1 MKLQHLIIIF
11 ILIILPI
18 TIVMSQ
24 YINTQTEIMRT
35 ERLYDSRLVN
45 ATNDAMN
52 AFKINTINTMYYTAE
67 NRVTNMEAAAKTF
80 LKSLA
85 LSFNYTGTQAKIMQE
100 YVPAVVL
107 TQYDGYY
114 IYSPYMN
121 TIPNTSDKDLEEEYG
136 ENDLR
141 TGLKP
146 FVSYTCTYN
155 YDSKKIMITYSLD
168 NYVVIDVF
176 DGSNHESR
184 SGYLI
189 SGITKS
195 GNSYTYDGVTFTEGT
210 TECLHEYLRGNF
222 FTGTLWNNGT
232 FANIKNVTQTNGRE
246 YYYTVI
252 DGTKYYYIGNN
263 PNSSHGGPNDR
274 IMYINESGY
283 FTTQIGERQ
292 YNQEEFDKY
301 YEKIFRNNSAYEY
314 YKDSY
319 ELTNWVR
326 NNLAGLV
333 VSNNDA
339 EYDGYTL
346 TDVGNIFDE
355 SIPLQDSN
363 SNFNMHRADVIRATI
378 ETNLKT
384 AISGFSKY
392 SNTNEGF
399 IMPKISE
406 SDWDLLEN
414 NVCMATFFQGIRIAG
429 KLYNNYDVSVASVNK
444 EYVDE
449 NDIYILMNDNTYT
462 VPNDSSLSD

>member
-52 AFKINTINTMYYTAE
+52 AFKINTINTMYYTAQ

-114 IYSPYMN
+114 IYSPYIN

-155 YDSKKIMITYSLD
+155 YSGKKVMITYSLD

-184 SGYLI
+184 AGYLI
-189 SGITKS
+189 SGIE
-195 GNSYTYDGVTFTEGT
+195 NSYEYDNVTFNKMTRNV
-210 TECLHEYLRGNF
+210 YM
-222 FTGTLWNNGT
+222 
-232 FANIKNVTQTNGRE
+232 NIYVE
-246 YYYTVI
+246 
-252 DGTKYYYIGNN
+252 
-263 PNSSHGGPNDR
+263 
-274 IMYINESGY
+274 
-283 FTTQIGERQ
+283 
-292 YNQEEFDKY
+292 
-301 YEKIFRNNSAYEY
+301 IFSL
-314 YKDSY
+314 
-319 ELTNWVR
+319 ELYGMM
-326 NNLAGLV
+326 A
-333 VSNNDA
+333 
-339 EYDGYTL
+339 
-346 TDVGNIFDE
+346 
-355 SIPLQDSN
+355 
-363 SNFNMHRADVIRATI
+363 IR
-378 ETNLKT
+378 LK
-384 AISGFSKY
+384 
-392 SNTNEGF
+392 
-399 IMPKISE
+399 
-406 SDWDLLEN
+406 
-414 NVCMATFFQGIRIAG
+414 Q
-429 KLYNNYDVSVASVNK
+429 
-444 EYVDE
+444 
-449 NDIYILMNDNTYT
+449 
-462 VPNDSSLSD
+462 